1 MANIIPVKIEI
12 SARHIHLAP
21 KHLDILFGKGFQL
34 EKESPLSQTEEFAAK
49 QTVIIKTDK
58 AEFQKVRIV
67 GPLREQT
74 QVEISKT
81 DARILGINPPIRKS
95 EEIEGSAKATLIGPA
110 GQVDLHQGV
119 IIAKR
124 HLHCSIKEAKENN
137 LKANQIIAVKIEGER
152 SLTFQ
157 QVVVRVADDFT
168 LAVHLD
174 TDEANAAGLNASGQ
188 GVLIVD

>member
-12 SARHIHLAP
+12 SARHVHLEP
-21 KHLDILFGKGFQL
+21 KHLDILFGQGFQL
-34 EKESPLSQTEEFAAK
+34 EKERPLSQENEFAAK
-49 QTVIIKTDK
+49 QTVILKTDQ

-67 GPLREQT
+67 GPLRAQT

-95 EEIEGSAKATLIGPA
+95 GEVAHSARATLIGPR
-110 GQVDLHQGV
+110 GQVDLQEGV
-119 IIAKR
+119 VIAQR
-124 HLHCSIKEAKENN
+124 HLHCSVKEAKENN
-137 LKANQIIAVKIEGER
+137 LKVDQIIAVKIEGER

-157 QVVVRVADDFT
+157 QVVVRTADDFT

-174 TDEANAAGLNASGQ
+174 TDEANAAGLDAAGE
-188 GVLIVD
+188 GVLIVE